1 MTHKQ
6 LQQKLMLQLWAH
18 LREQADKNPYF
29 IFVYDWGIVNQTSY
43 EVPTASQI
51 AQCVISPIAIRCHNL

>member
-6 LQQKLMLQLWAH
+6 LQQILFL

-29 IFVYDWGIVNQTSY
+29 IFVYDWGIVNLSDR
-43 EVPTASQI
+43 VVTAREI
-51 AQCVISPIAIRCHNL
+51 AQCVNGARFPPIGKN